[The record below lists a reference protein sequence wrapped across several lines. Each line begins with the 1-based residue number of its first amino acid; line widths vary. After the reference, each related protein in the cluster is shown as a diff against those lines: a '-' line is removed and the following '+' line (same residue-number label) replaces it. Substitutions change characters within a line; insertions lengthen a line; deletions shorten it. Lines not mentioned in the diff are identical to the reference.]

1 MITIFDGNTLLQ
13 VIGGLGVCVGILGGL
28 SDSVAKLREQEW
40 MCYTGVWTQFFNRL
54 MLVTAG
60 VLCLFVDFPNNHE
73 HPLKMLNWIL
83 FPFIGAVIFC
93 LSWCLT
99 FFATVALRAVF
110 LWIIDSLIKK

>member
-28 SDSVAKLREQEW
+28 SDSTAKLREQEW
-40 MCYTGVWTQFFNRL
+40 MCYTGVWTQFFNRF
-54 MLVTAG
+54 MLATAC

-73 HPLKMLNWIL
+73 HPLKMLNWLI

-93 LSWCLT
+93 LSWCLA
-99 FFATVALRAVF
+99 FFATVTLRAVF